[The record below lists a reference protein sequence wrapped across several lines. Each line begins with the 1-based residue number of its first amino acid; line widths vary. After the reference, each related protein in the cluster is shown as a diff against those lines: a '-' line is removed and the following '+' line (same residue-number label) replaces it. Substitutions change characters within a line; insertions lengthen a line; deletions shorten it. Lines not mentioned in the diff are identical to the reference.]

1 MATKVCLNCSAAL
14 EKGEKF
20 CAGCGQST
28 KTKRLSLRQVRKDL
42 LKKFLHADA
51 GIFHLTKEMIFRP
64 GLVAKEYV
72 EGKRKKYYSPL
83 NYLTLSA
90 AVSVFLNEYFHL
102 LERMPGQANPGTEF
116 AMRYFNLIILFSVPV
131 SALFSWWLFRKKGFN
146 YAENL
151 AFHAFL
157 GGFRTVFFVLIFT
170 PLVLLASRYY
180 YTVLMLYLGAWIAY
194 LAWAKI
200 QFFGGPKWL
209 TILKTILILLFNQ
222 ILVTLV
228 VVIYIYWQRHS

>member
-1 MATKVCLNCSAAL
+1 MATKVCLNCSTPL

-20 CAGCGQST
+20 CAACGQSA

-51 GIFHLTKEMIFRP
+51 GILHLTREMALRP
-64 GLVAKEYV
+64 GVVAREYV

-83 NYLTLSA
+83 SYLTLSA
-90 AVSVFLNEYFHL
+90 GISVFLNEYFHL
-102 LERMPGQANPGTEF
+102 MERMPGQANPGSEF

-131 SALFSWWLFRKKGFN
+131 SALFSWWLFRKKGYN

-170 PLVLLASRYY
+170 PLVLWARDYY
-180 YTVLMLYLGAWIAY
+180 YTVLIAYFGLWIAY

-209 TILKTILILLFNQ
+209 TLLKTILILLFNQ

-228 VVIYIYWQRHS
+228 IVAYVYWKRHS